1 MRFVH
6 STILAALLFGC
17 SERSGPP
24 VEYVIPDGFRGLFRI
39 SPNPNAPPI
48 PFVDGRCIV
57 DIPQSGLLLVRD
69 MEPFRRFHSGA
80 ARYTSGALLPV
91 AVSASTSED
100 IQLFYLS
107 TDSDGN
113 SWWLVGPGA
122 REHACLTMRLEILTP
137 RHWTH
142 PSKNFLRQW
151 YSRIGY
157 VPKTT
162 EPFESMY
169 PELVPELAT
178 ECDFTVWH
186 KSLA

>member
-1 MRFVH
+1 MSPAYHSGASRFFP
-6 STILAALLFGC
+6 LAQIVFDRFHLLQML
-17 SERSGPP
+17 SKLS
-24 VEYVIPDGFRGLFRI
+24 ISSI

-151 YSRIGY
+151 LLQDWVRAQNHRTVRIN
-157 VPKTT
+157 VPRV
-162 EPFESMY
+162 S
-169 PELVPELAT
+169 A
-178 ECDFTVWH
+178 
-186 KSLA
+186 

>member
-1 MRFVH
+1 M
-6 STILAALLFGC
+6 
-17 SERSGPP
+17 
-24 VEYVIPDGFRGLFRI
+24 EYVIPDGFRNLFRI

-107 TDSDGN
+107 TDLDGN
-113 SWWLVGPGA
+113 SWWRLDPGPANTHVSQCALRYSLPAIGHIRA
-122 REHACLTMRLEILTP
+122 RI
-137 RHWTH
+137 
-142 PSKNFLRQW
+142 F
-151 YSRIGY
+151 
-157 VPKTT
+157 
-162 EPFESMY
+162 
-169 PELVPELAT
+169 
-178 ECDFTVWH
+178 
-186 KSLA
+186 